1 MTEHEAGS
9 DGRTLTRGI
18 AANAATLAA
27 MSVRGVMSVV
37 IARVLGG
44 DTLGA
49 YLLAFAWMDVLS
61 QVGVFG
67 LDQAAMTFTARAR
80 GAGHPAAARS
90 VFRMAAFWSVALSI
104 MPMVA
109 VWMAVAVGWPP
120 AVRVGSLGLAL
131 ALMAPT
137 IPLLAIGRV
146 CSATARGLRV
156 MDVDFYA
163 HGIAGTIVMLTAMAL
178 LLAAGMG
185 EASPSFAV
193 TIGTFVAA
201 CVAGWLVMH
210 LLVRVSAGQRPV
222 GPLPTSALL
231 GFALPVAGTSVLTL
245 LLTRLDVLL
254 LGFFVDTAPGVTPFT
269 VGAYAAAAEWA
280 GGLRKLRQVFDQAF
294 APIVAQALGGA
305 SRAGAALAV
314 DPSAGVEV
322 VSSDT
327 ASPVHGAA
335 SSGTAALDTTGA
347 PTAMTAQARLEQV
360 ARWILLLVC
369 PIVGLA
375 VLSGGAALSIY
386 GSEFRVATSWLA
398 VLVVAIGSHGLL
410 GLFETVIMVKRP
422 SLNVVNALIAVTVQ
436 AVLSVILIPRIG
448 PLGAALGTLC
458 AYAVQATL
466 RAVEVRALE
475 GWAWP
480 WHAFALPVG
489 ASLVALIAGVVP
501 RYLVPGLRGEALAA
515 LSFVVA
521 YGAVV
526 GPRRPWVSSRGPGR

>member
-1 MTEHEAGS
+1 VTEHEAGS

-27 MSVRGVMSVV
+27 MSVRGVMSIV

-80 GAGHPAAARS
+80 GAGYPAAARS
-90 VFRMAAFWSVALSI
+90 VFRMAAFWSVAISI

-120 AVRVGSLGLAL
+120 AVRAGGLGLAL

-178 LLAAGMG
+178 LLAVGMG
-185 EASPSFAV
+185 EGSPSFAV

-201 CVAGWLVMH
+201 CVGLWLVMR
-210 LLVRVSAGQRPV
+210 LLARVSAGQEPV
-222 GPLPTSALL
+222 GPPHTNALL
-231 GFALPVAGTSVLTL
+231 GFALPVAGTSILTL

-294 APIVAQALGGA
+294 APIVAQALSSVPAGGA
-305 SRAGAALAV
+305 SDAV
-314 DPSAGVEV
+314 
-322 VSSDT
+322 
-327 ASPVHGAA
+327 
-335 SSGTAALDTTGA
+335 
-347 PTAMTAQARLEQV
+347 TAQARLEQV

-369 PIVGLA
+369 PIVGVTA
-375 VLSGGAALSIY
+375 LSGGAALSIY
-386 GSEFRVATSWLA
+386 GGEFRVATTWLI

-422 SLNVVNALIAVTVQ
+422 SLNVVNALIAVAVQ
-436 AVLSVILIPRIG
+436 AALSIVLIPRIG
-448 PLGAALGTLC
+448 ALGAALGTLC
-458 AYAVQATL
+458 AYAVQAAL
-466 RAVEVRALE
+466 RAAEVRALE

-489 ASLVALIAGVVP
+489 ASAVALVAGAVP
-501 RYLVPGLRGEALAA
+501 RYFVAGLGGEAIAA
-515 LSFVVA
+515 GVFVAA
-521 YGAVV
+521 YAVV
-526 GPRRPWVSSRGPGR
+526 VRASGLTWRADA